1 MLKPKSFYK
10 ARVIPE
16 IENVIFNDPATI
28 VFWSDG
34 TKTVSK
40 VMDGDEFDPEIGIA
54 SCVTK
59 KFFGSRSQFKK
70 FTYKKYDK
78 QSNEQEDI
86 DLNAIFRAD
95 LESLFSNIRMVR
107 EHLYE

>member
-1 MLKPKSFYK
+1 MLKPKSFYT

-70 FTYKKYDK
+70 FTYKEYDK
-78 QSNEQEDI
+78 QSNKQEEI
-86 DLNAIFRAD
+86 SLHAT
-95 LESLFSNIRMVR
+95 LESLFSM
-107 EHLYE
+107 ETKGG